1 MPSSQALNVTEPMG
15 YFTFVLHA
23 HLPYVVGHGRWPH
36 GMDWLNEAAAETY
49 IPLLNVLYALVD
61 EGISPGVTM
70 GLTPVLCEQL
80 RDGTFITEFQE
91 YLAMK
96 MEAAVSD
103 ERHFA
108 KIGDAP
114 MLRQASI
121 WRDTYQGLLR
131 DFTERYG
138 LDIVGAFSALQ
149 EAGHIEIITS
159 GATHGYLPLL
169 SQDCSIQAQVRQG
182 IRSHERHFG
191 RPPRG
196 MWLPECA
203 YRPGYPWKPPIAGFS
218 DEPYP
223 RKGVEEFLSENE
235 IDYFIIDSHM
245 LKGGRAIGVYIS
257 RFEALKQLWGQY
269 EKSYQPL
276 PEDVTKTPY
285 EPFLVSSSLKS
296 QRPVAV
302 FTRDP
307 ETSIQVW
314 SGDAGYPGDGSYL
327 DFHKKRFP
335 GGLRYWKVTSPKT
348 DMADKEVYDYGAV
361 EARLKE
367 NAFHFVGL
375 VKGILSKHRSETG
388 SPGILTAPFDAELLG
403 HWWFE
408 GPRWLYYV
416 LKWLAA
422 DPELELT
429 TCGKYLERRPTE
441 TVISIPEGSW
451 GEGGFHWIWL
461 NERTEWSWRHI
472 YAAEERMMKLAGD
485 YADRTEDSYLQR
497 VLKQAAR
504 ELLLLQ
510 SSDWQF
516 LISTWSAKDYAEL
529 RLALHAG
536 DFNRLAAMAESFGRG
551 KGLSEGDEAFLEA
564 CEARDKLFPDI
575 DPQWW
580 ARLDYPTGEE

>member
-1 MPSSQALNVTEPMG
+1 M
-15 YFTFVLHA
+15 
-23 HLPYVVGHGRWPH
+23 R
-36 GMDWLNEAAAETY
+36 
-49 IPLLNVLYALVD
+49 
-61 EGISPGVTM
+61 
-70 GLTPVLCEQL
+70 
-80 RDGTFITEFQE
+80 
-91 YLAMK
+91 
-96 MEAAVSD
+96 
-103 ERHFA
+103 
-108 KIGDAP
+108 IGDH
-114 MLRQASI
+114 R
-121 WRDTYQGLLR
+121 
-131 DFTERYG
+131 
-138 LDIVGAFSALQ
+138 V
-149 EAGHIEIITS
+149 AG
-159 GATHGYLPLL
+159 
-169 SQDCSIQAQVRQG
+169 
-182 IRSHERHFG
+182 G
-191 RPPRG
+191 RP
-196 MWLPECA
+196 
-203 YRPGYPWKPPIAGFS
+203 
-218 DEPYP
+218 
-223 RKGVEEFLSENE
+223 
-235 IDYFIIDSHM
+235 
-245 LKGGRAIGVYIS
+245 IGVYLS
-257 RFEALKQLWGQY
+257 RFEALKQLWGQF

-276 PEDVTKTPY
+276 PEDVTKTAY

-307 ETSIQVW
+307 ETGIQVW
-314 SGDAGYPGDGSYL
+314 SGEAGYPGDGSYL

-335 GGLRYWKVTSPKT
+335 GGLRYWKVTGPKT
-348 DMADKEVYDYGAV
+348 DMADKEVYDNGAV

-367 NAFHFVGL
+367 NASHFVGL
-375 VKGILSKHRSETG
+375 VKGVLSKHRSETG

-422 DPELELT
+422 DPELELI
-429 TCGKYLERRPTE
+429 TCGKYLERHPTE
-441 TVISIPEGSW
+441 TEISIPEGSW

-461 NERTEWSWRHI
+461 NEWTEWSWRHI
-472 YAAEERMMKLAGD
+472 YAAEERMMRIAGD
-485 YADRTEDSYLQR
+485 YADRTEDSFLQR
-497 VLKQAAR
+497 ILKQAAR

-580 ARLDYPTGEE
+580 ARLDYPAGEE